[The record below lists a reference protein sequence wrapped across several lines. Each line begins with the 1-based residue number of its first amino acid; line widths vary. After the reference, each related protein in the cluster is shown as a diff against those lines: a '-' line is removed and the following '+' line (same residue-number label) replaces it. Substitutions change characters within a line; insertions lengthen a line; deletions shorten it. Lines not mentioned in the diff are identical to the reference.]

1 MQRGWIEFLQRWL
14 VITVGVLVAA
24 QVVPGIRYDTLSSL
38 LVASLL
44 LGLLN
49 AFVRPVL
56 LLLSLPLVV
65 FTFGIGFLVINALL
79 FWGVGFAVRGFQ
91 VAGFWPAFWG
101 ALVVSA
107 TCLLVSVLLG
117 RGPRMETRRGPPPPP
132 PPGPPA
138 GQGPVI
144 DV

>member
-14 VITVGVLVAA
+14 VTTVGVLVAA
-24 QVVPGIRYDTLSSL
+24 QVIPGIRYDTVSAL

-49 AFVRPVL
+49 AFVRPFL
-56 LLLSLPLVV
+56 LLLSLPLVL
-65 FTFGIGFLVINALL
+65 FTLGFGILVINALL
-79 FWGVGFAVRGFQ
+79 LWGVGFAVKGFQ

-101 ALVVSA
+101 ALVIS
-107 TCLLVSVLLG
+107 TISLLTSVLLG
-117 RGPRMETRRGPPPPP
+117 RGPRMDARRGPPPPP

-138 GQGPVI
+138 GEGPLI

>member
-56 LLLSLPLVV
+56 LLLSLPLV
-65 FTFGIGFLVINALL
+65 
-79 FWGVGFAVRGFQ
+79 
-91 VAGFWPAFWG
+91 
-101 ALVVSA
+101 
-107 TCLLVSVLLG
+107 
-117 RGPRMETRRGPPPPP
+117 
-132 PPGPPA
+132 
-138 GQGPVI
+138 
-144 DV
+144 